1 MSWPWVGAFRE
12 AAAPHLEAAPEALVG
27 EDILAELPSGEPRG
41 RPAAL
46 VRDLFAAA
54 DAWQFRQRRPA
65 ARLLQAHAEIEALL
79 EAMRRR
85 L

>member
-1 MSWPWVGAFRE
+1 
-12 AAAPHLEAAPEALVG
+12 LDAAPEALVG
-27 EDILAELPSGEPRG
+27 EDILEELPSSDPRG
-41 RPAAL
+41 RSAGL

-65 ARLLQAHAEIEALL
+65 PELLQAHAEIEALL
-79 EAMRRR
+79 EVMRRR